1 MKEFISGPG
10 LVGKIVEHDIPQP
23 GLGQVVVKMA
33 AAGVNPK
40 DWKMVDYGGY
50 CVVGFHKPGT
60 PNGSFAEYAVIEA
73 NAAWVLG
80 PQTAFE
86 EAATV
91 PLNACTAATG
101 LYMER
106 KLPAPW
112 LPAKEPTP
120 LIVWGATSAVGAYAV
135 QLAVKSNVHPIICVA
150 GSSKRYL
157 EDFIDRSQGDT
168 ILHYRDS
175 EDDIKQG
182 IRNAASGHTILHAIE
197 GVSSERSAHIM
208 AETMGTGG
216 HIGLVLFEKE
226 HTDIPTHITHN
237 KYNVSVMHENE
248 KDFGFVISRFPQR
261 HEVVPGGLNGVI
273 TAFER
278 LKAGQAHAVKYV
290 IKL

>member
-40 DWKMVDYGGY
+40 D
-50 CVVGFHKPGT
+50 C
-60 PNGSFAEYAVIEA
+60 FAEYAVIEA

-86 EAATV
+86 ATV

-248 KDFGFVISRFPQR
+248 KDFGFVISRFVGR
-261 HEVVPGGLNGVI
+261 EVY
-273 TAFER
+273 R
-278 LKAGQAHAVKYV
+278 KAGSSRRGMRWCQADSTALSQHLSA
-290 IKL
+290 

>member
-40 DWKMVDYGGY
+40 DWKMVDYGG
-50 CVVGFHKPGT
+50 CT

-248 KDFGFVISRFPQR
+248 KDFGFR